1 MCLVKNAFEIE
12 VKNNFKKYILILMIF
27 NFNIV
32 DLTIV
37 ITSWNK

>member
-12 VKNNFKKYILILMIF
+12 VIIKKYIIILMVF
-27 NFNIV
+27 NLNIV

-37 ITSWNK
+37 ITS